1 MADVNAGQYADFPA
15 VPTHGGQF
23 VQYNIFGNMFEITA
37 KYRPP
42 IMPIGR
48 GAYGIVWYLLF
59 LTFDSISLISSFS
72 CLELFLFRS
81 IDFFFVRMVN
91 FWI

>member
-48 GAYGIVWYLLF
+48 GAYGIVWYLLISFF
-59 LTFDSISLISSFS
+59 LILLISCFDYMEFVFS
-72 CLELFLFRS
+72 V
-81 IDFFFVRMVN
+81 DFFWMN
-91 FWI
+91 FGFEKFC